1 MSELNKNSGVTFCAQ
16 ARVDIKLIMSGAGKY
31 YERIPCKQLTLMTIY
46 IYGSMRLTL
55 VLHRG
60 RCENSRGF
68 APGGPW
74 VRAPMRPRPGHTL
87 FGDPVTHW
95 VAEFGDPVAPWL
107 PKAGV

>member
-1 MSELNKNSGVTFCAQ
+1 
-16 ARVDIKLIMSGAGKY
+16 
-31 YERIPCKQLTLMTIY
+31 
-46 IYGSMRLTL
+46 MRLTL

-60 RCENSRGF
+60 RCENSREF

-74 VRAPMRPRPGHTL
+74 VRAPIRPGPGHTL

-107 PKAGV
+107 PKAGPLGACPDPQVADGPKTPPREFSHHRANPTVGGNFP